1 LTSEEEKEEKEEKEN
16 LIEKLKRKLN
26 RNSPSERGSGS
37 SGGVRG

>member
-1 LTSEEEKEEKEEKEN
+1 LTSEEKKEKKEN
-16 LIEKLKRKLN
+16 LIEKLKRKLK